1 MRTRV
6 VLLVIVA
13 AMAVAFHVPAQAISQ
28 VLFLPQTF
36 FVGDVVEARVVVRS
50 ADNLDLVVPGELPDT
65 EWVDFR
71 SITVVQRA
79 DGYEVRMTFQ
89 PFFVGTR
96 QLPPV
101 DLGSMVVEGVSVV
114 VSSMREEGD
123 LELAPVR
130 DQLLLPGTQILL
142 AAIVIALFGI
152 PASVMF
158 TGGWLRRGFRRLRD
172 RYRESRPF
180 RTLQKRLKA
189 LENDMHELDGRQYY
203 IRLLDILRSYL
214 GTRFSP
220 EIRSAT
226 TGELPAVLARAGV
239 RDDEGS
245 RLVALYRFGDL
256 VKFASQRVTL
266 EDREHHLEE
275 ARTLAA
281 GLQRRGH
288 REGENRRVGA

>member
-1 MRTRV
+1 V
-6 VLLVIVA
+6 VVA
-13 AMAVAFHVPAQAISQ
+13 GMAVASHAAAQAISQ

-50 ADNLDLVVPGELPDT
+50 TDNLDLVVPAELPDT
-65 EWVDFR
+65 DWVDFR
-71 SITVVQRA
+71 SIAVVQRA
-79 DGYEVRMTFQ
+79 DGYEVRMSFQ

-101 DLGSMVVEGVSVV
+101 DLGSMVVDGVSVV

-142 AAIVIALFGI
+142 AAIVVALVGI

-172 RYRESRPF
+172 RYRENRPF
-180 RTLQKRLKA
+180 RTVQKRLKA

-214 GTRFSP
+214 GTRFSA

-226 TGELPAVLARAGV
+226 TGELPLVLARAGV
-239 RDDEGS
+239 RDEEAA

-256 VKFASQRVTL
+256 VKFASQRVTV
-266 EDREHHLEE
+266 EDRERHLEE
-275 ARTLAA
+275 ARNLAL

-288 REGENRRVGA
+288 REEENRRVGA